1 MVPHTKKISSW
12 LLQVSNMLHCQTE
25 HNKIIDVL
33 DMEQEDVFVLTSPA
47 LYLRMLKGKQ
57 MFSR

>member
-12 LLQVSNMLHCQTE
+12 LLQVSNMLHSQTE

-47 LYLRMLKGKQ
+47 LYLHMLKGKQ